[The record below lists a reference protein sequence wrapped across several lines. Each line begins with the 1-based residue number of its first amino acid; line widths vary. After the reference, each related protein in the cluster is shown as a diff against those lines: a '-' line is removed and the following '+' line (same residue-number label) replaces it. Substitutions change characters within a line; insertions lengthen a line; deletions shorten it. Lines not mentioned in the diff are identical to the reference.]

1 LAAAARDETTAAH
14 IAFLSMREVSTPS
27 TFRDAVA
34 VLAMLAVVIT
44 IIIGLTYLLAPTT
57 EHGPRPAT
65 PFAHRF

>member
-1 LAAAARDETTAAH
+1 
-14 IAFLSMREVSTPS
+14 MREDSTPS
-27 TFRDAVA
+27 AFRDAVA